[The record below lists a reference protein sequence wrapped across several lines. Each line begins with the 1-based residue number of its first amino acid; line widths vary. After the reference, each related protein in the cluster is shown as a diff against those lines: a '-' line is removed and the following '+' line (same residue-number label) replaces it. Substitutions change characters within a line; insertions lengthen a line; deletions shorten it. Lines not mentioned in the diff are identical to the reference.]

1 MKFLNLLAI
10 QNELQGAS
18 YTVDNLIEVINKF
31 VIWVQRIGIALAGL
45 SLLVGFVIYAV
56 TDVEN
61 KPRAKQRIFQTLM
74 GIIGIVIATSL
85 ISLILSLF

>member
-1 MKFLNLLAI
+1 MKYFNLLAI

-31 VIWVQRIGIALAGL
+31 VVWVQRIGIALAGL

-61 KPRAKQRIFQTLM
+61 KPRAKQKIFQTLM
-74 GIIGIVIATSL
+74 GIVGIVIATSL